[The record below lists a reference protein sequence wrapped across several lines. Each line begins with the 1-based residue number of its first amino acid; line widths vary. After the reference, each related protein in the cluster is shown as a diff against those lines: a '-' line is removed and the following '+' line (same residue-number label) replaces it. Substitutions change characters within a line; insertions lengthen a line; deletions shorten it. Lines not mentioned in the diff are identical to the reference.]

1 MNNVGRTDEV
11 SKNMLERFDEIATVE
26 NVESMNVL
34 GGQSIQVVC
43 KCGCTHVHHILGVSP
58 NQNKHHEIHYIELCS
73 KHEID

>member
-11 SKNMLERFDEIATVE
+11 SKKMLERFDEIATVG

-34 GGQSIQVVC
+34 GGQSMQTIC
-43 KCGCTHVHHILGVSP
+43 KCGCMHVHNILGVNP
-58 NQNKHHEIHYIELCS
+58 NKNKHHEIHYIELCS